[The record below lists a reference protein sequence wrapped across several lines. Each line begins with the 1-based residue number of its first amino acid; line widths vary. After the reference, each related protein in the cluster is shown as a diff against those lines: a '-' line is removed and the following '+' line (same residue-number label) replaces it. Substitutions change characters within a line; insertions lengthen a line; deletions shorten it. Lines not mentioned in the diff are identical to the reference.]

1 MADGASPGGEA
12 AAVTPPLVGLLRE
25 LGDLKRVR
33 SAGRAGSTAARL
45 FARAWAALVR
55 GEDARA
61 TALRTTAAALA
72 ASRLGDMDREAL
84 VALGLPP
91 AEAASV
97 LERALGEFAGQV
109 DPVLAGA
116 LQAVALQGAPEPG
129 PTPPFVAR
137 LAAQPRAGVTCPG
150 RPRLMLQPA
159 ETHDEHC
166 LATAVYG
173 VLLSPGYGADPAEV
187 FVASLAHHLH
197 NALMPDSGYTGEV
210 LLGDRLGAAIA
221 HTQGLAL
228 AELAA
233 PLAGRVRA
241 ALAPIAGDATPAAR
255 AFHAADVLDRVLE
268 IEQHL
273 RPSTVTMAEVLGPW
287 ALVHDGPVKPFHD
300 AVLAQAGLL

>member
-1 MADGASPGGEA
+1 MADGASTGAPTG
-12 AAVTPPLVGLLRE
+12 AVAPALVGLLRE

-33 SAGRAGSTAARL
+33 SAGREGSTAARL

-55 GEDARA
+55 GEDAR
-61 TALRTTAAALA
+61 TVALRTTASALA

-84 VALGLPP
+84 AALGLSPS
-91 AEAASV
+91 ESAAV
-97 LERALGEFAGQV
+97 LERALAEFAGQV
-109 DPVLAGA
+109 DPELAGA
-116 LQAVALQGAPEPG
+116 LQAAAALGAPEPG

-166 LATAVYG
+166 LMVAVYG
-173 VLLSPGYGADPAEV
+173 VLLSPGYGADLAEV

-210 LLGDRLGAAIA
+210 LLGDRLGSVIA
-221 HTQGLAL
+221 GAQGLAL
-228 AELAA
+228 GELAA
-233 PLAGRVRA
+233 PLAERVRR
-241 ALAPIAGDATPAAR
+241 ALAPIASDATPEAR